1 MPLPKKAPRPRLFPE
16 FAALQRKQLDAKL
29 STAHGPVPF
38 EQPRDGW
45 IRTIRSALGMTAVQ
59 LAKRLGVSPQA
70 VGDLERR
77 EASEGIT
84 IGRLRSAARALN
96 CELVIAFVP
105 KTSLEQTVLDQAKA
119 KADQERDRVIHT
131 MRLEAQDEGVGLALG
146 ANENVESWLTTR
158 AAHLW
163 D

>member
-1 MPLPKKAPRPRLFPE
+1 MTLSKKPPRPRLSAK

-29 STAHGPVPF
+29 SAGHWLLQN

-59 LAKRLGVSPQA
+59 LAKRLGMSPQA
-70 VGDLERR
+70 VFDLERR
-77 EASEGIT
+77 EATERIT
-84 IGRLRSAARALN
+84 VATLKTAAHALN
-96 CELVIAFVP
+96 CEVFVAFIP

-119 KADQERDRVIHT
+119 KAGHERDRVVHT
-131 MRLEAQDEGVGLALG
+131 MRLEAQDEGVAVALG
-146 ANENVESWLTTR
+146 ENENVESWLTTR